1 MKALFLIFHGLDP
14 ANGISKKIRY
24 QVNALRACG
33 VDTSLCYLDESS
45 GSKRRMIDSEIL
57 QDYGTGFKGKI
68 LKRIEYYSVVKY
80 AKKEN
85 IDFIYMRSDHNANPF
100 TIHMVHQMRKAG
112 IKVLMEIPTYPYDQ
126 EYVGF
131 SRRKLLFID
140 QCFRHILAKQL
151 CGIITFSD
159 YKTIFGIPT
168 IQISN
173 GIDFSQIKMKQQV
186 NDTNKE
192 LHLIGVAE
200 IHYWH
205 GFDRL
210 VNGLVDYYK
219 TSPNYKVYFHI
230 VGNFFG
236 EREKRSILPIIKQ
249 HNLEKYILLH
259 GAKFGIELDQL
270 FEKADMAI
278 GSLARHRS
286 GIIHI
291 KTLKNRE
298 YAARGLSFVYSEID
312 SDFDNKPFVLKVDAN
327 DSPINISNIIYFY
340 NQHKYSP
347 EAIRSSVCN
356 LSWEA
361 QMKIIL
367 KTIYHLQ

>member
-159 YKTIFGIPT
+159 YQTIFGIPT

-210 VNGLVDYYK
+210 VKGLANYYD
-219 TSPNYKVYFHI
+219 SHPNYKIFFHI

-236 EREKRSILPIIKQ
+236 QRERNDILPIIKQ
-249 HNLEKYILLH
+249 YKLENYVILH
-259 GAKFGIELDQL
+259 GAKHGEELDQL
-270 FEKADMAI
+270 FDRADMAI

-286 GIIHI
+286 GITHI

-298 YAARGLSFVYSEID
+298 YAARGLSFIYSEID
-312 SDFDNKPFVLKVDAN
+312 SDFEDKPYILKVPADETAI
-327 DSPINISNIIYFY
+327 DINSVIYFY
-340 NQHKYSP
+340 RKQPFSSL
-347 EAIRSSVCN
+347 EIRKSILS
-356 LSWEA
+356 LSWET
-361 QMKIIL
+361 QMNKIINSI
-367 KTIYHLQ
+367 KIS